1 MTRRC
6 HSWGSAELN
15 TALVFTNRHEET
27 EEALLAARDAARAV
41 DATPSEVTAVL
52 EEVSTLRK
60 QALEQGQA
68 VRDAITVDSQRT
80 GRLIAELDY

>member
-1 MTRRC
+1 MNPQGLADLHRC
-6 HSWGSAELN
+6 HD
-15 TALVFTNRHEET
+15 R
-27 EEALLAARDAARAV
+27 ARGRGHRK
-41 DATPSEVTAVL
+41 PSEVTAVL